1 MAGLLNS
8 TKANMTS
15 IWWQTLC
22 SVTLVSLL
30 SLIGVIV
37 LWINPDQLKKLLLPL
52 ISLAV
57 GGLLG
62 DAFLHLIPES
72 FETSKNANH
81 TAMLILLGLFLFL
94 LLEKSMHY
102 YHHHEHEEGEVH
114 PFGYL
119 SLMASGLHNFIDGL
133 LIGASYLASIPIGI
147 ATTLAVVLHEIPHE
161 LGDFSILIHAGFKPQ
176 KALLFNFL
184 SAVLSIG
191 GAIVALSLSSTPETV
206 TDIVLPITAGGF
218 IYIAGSDL
226 IPELHKE
233 SNRPAI
239 IIQLLAMF
247 TGAGLMFLV
256 KLLE

>member
-1 MAGLLNS
+1 MVSLWS
-8 TKANMTS
+8 Y
-15 IWWQTLC
+15 TLG
-22 SVTLVSLL
+22 SVLLVSLL
-30 SLIGVIV
+30 SLIGILVIGMK
-37 LWINPDQLKKLLLPL
+37 PDQLKKILLPL

-72 FETSKNANH
+72 FETSKNADH
-81 TAMLILLGLFLFL
+81 TGALILLGLFLFL

-102 YHHHEHEEGEVH
+102 YHHHDHDHGEVH

-133 LIGASYLASIPIGI
+133 LIGASYMASIPIGI

-161 LGDFSILIHAGFKPQ
+161 LGDFSILIHAGFKPK
-176 KALLFNFL
+176 KALLMNL
-184 SAVLSIG
+184 ASALLSIG
-191 GAIVALSLSSTPETV
+191 GAILALSLSTPPEALTRV
-206 TDIVLPITAGGF
+206 VLPITAGGF

-233 SNRPAI
+233 SKRSAI
-239 IIQLLAMF
+239 VVQILAMAA
-247 TGAGLMFLV
+247 GIGLMFLV